1 MIGRLLGNRYLI
13 QERIGEGGMAV
24 VYRAQ
29 DQRLRREVAV
39 KVLREPY
46 ASDPEFVRRFRQEA
60 HAAASLSHPH
70 VAAVYDVGSDGD
82 VDYIVMELLPG
93 RTLRDVLREQGPLP
107 LERAVEIA
115 IQVARAL
122 QHAHERGLIHRDI
135 KPQNI
140 LFTPDEQV
148 KVADFGIARAFGGS
162 SATETGTI
170 LGSVHYMSP
179 EQVAGEPVGPPSD
192 IYSLGVVLYEM
203 LTGQRPYEGASPLEI
218 AQKHL
223 QGSFTPPHQVR
234 PEIPPALA
242 AIVQKAM
249 ARLPSHRFASAREME
264 QALRGWQPGG
274 GEATAATRILP
285 PGRPEP
291 SSTPEYRY
299 APPPE
304 PMAARPWVWAVMVLV
319 VLVSSVGLVVGI
331 FAPDLFRWVGKE
343 AWVPQVVGLP
353 LLEAQARLL
362 EAGLRFRIERQE
374 PNREFPPGYVIGQS
388 PAPGSKIRADSEVSL
403 VVSQGPLLVR
413 VPQVKEM
420 SLERAKEL
428 LLQAGLQ
435 VGRIEER
442 EHESIPQGYVIDS
455 SPPANTTLEEGSP
468 VDLLVSKGP
477 PSPSPQPPPSPQ
489 EEPAVAFAVLA
500 SPETQPDPDNPERRV
515 VNVSITI
522 PSTSS
527 ARQISITK
535 SSPPDRGEEPVFVQ
549 WVEPGQTIT
558 QQVESDGPVKVKV
571 YVDGALQVERTF

>member
-388 PAPGSKIRADSEVSL
+388 PAPGNKIRADSEVSL

>member
-107 LERAVEIA
+107 PERAVEIA

-192 IYSLGVVLYEM
+192 VYSLGVVLYEM
-203 LTGQRPYEGASPLEI
+203 LTGQRPYEGASPFEI

-223 QGSFTPPHQVR
+223 QGGFPPPQQVR

-264 QALRGWQPGG
+264 QALRGWQQGG

-304 PMAARPWVWAVMVLV
+304 PMTARPWVWAVMVLV

-343 AWVPQVVGLP
+343 VWVPQVVGLP

-362 EAGLRFRIERQE
+362 ETGLRFRIERQE

-388 PAPGSKIRADSEVSL
+388 PAPGSKIRADAEVSL
-403 VVSQGPLLVR
+403 VVSQGPPLVR

-455 SPPANTTLEEGSP
+455 SPPPNTTLEEGSP

-477 PSPSPQPPPSPQ
+477 SHSPSPPSQP
-489 EEPAVAFAVLA
+489 EEQLAVAFAVLT
-500 SPETQPDPDNPERRV
+500 SPDTQPDPDNPERRV

-522 PSTSS
+522 PSTS
-527 ARQISITK
+527 AAQQISIIK
-535 SSPPDRGEEPVFVQ
+535 SSPPDQGEEPVFVQ
-549 WVEPGQTIT
+549 WVEPGQTIV
-558 QQVESDGPVKVKV
+558 QQVESDGPMKVKV